1 MEKALPTIDIEGT
14 EFIVDVL
21 KNELREKAEPDN
33 TVDIERMLYVGRGYN
48 FFYDT
53 NIKNIAE
60 FEAFLDF
67 ADNKHIKDVTIP
79 NLTEL
84 DPDGVAEKYKTT
96 PENIKGKTDFELD
109 IIPGSLLDLRWN
121 KKILPIVEIA
131 GHPFFVDLEMKKLRP
146 KDDPVSKGIDLQ
158 QIKEYYNRGM
168 QAYIIPYNPS
178 TREFQEID
186 HLKITELPKDIVIVK
201 FPHTRD
207 MDHVGWN
214 VQYGFGPGHHINE
227 KDYTLHFKAVTL
239 PWEKTN
245 IPNSIKLNLEAQR
258 QAEKNKLPPEKLPNI
273 APEIKKGRK
282 M

>member
-1 MEKALPTIDIEGT
+1 MKKALPVIDIEGT

-21 KNELREKAEPDN
+21 KNELREKAAPQN
-33 TVDIERMLYVGRGYN
+33 TVDIGQMLYVGRGYN

-84 DPDGVAEKYKTT
+84 DPEGMAEKYKTAL
-96 PENIKGKTDFELD
+96 ENIKGKTDFELD
-109 IIPGSLLDLRWN
+109 IIPGSLLDMRWN
-121 KKILPIVEIA
+121 KKILPIVEIG
-131 GHPFFVDLEMKKLRP
+131 GHPFYVDLEMKKLCP
-146 KDDPVSKGIDLQ
+146 KDDPDSKGIDLQ
-158 QIKEYYNRGM
+158 QIREYYNRSV

-186 HLKITELPKDIVIVK
+186 HLTITELPKDIIIVK
-201 FPHTRD
+201 FPHTQE
-207 MDHVGWN
+207 MDRVGWN

-227 KDYTLHFKAVTL
+227 TEYTLHFKAVTL

-245 IPNSIKLNLEAQR
+245 IPNSIKLNLQAQH
-258 QAEKNKLPPEKLPNI
+258 QAEKNKLTSEELPNI
-273 APEIKKGRK
+273 PPEIKKGRK